1 MRLAIQ
7 TLGVVWLFTTCQT
20 VAQDYFPI
28 SVGNQW
34 VFRSRDGNDE
44 RLIEI
49 LTADQGL
56 QVNSNGKGP
65 KRLKNL
71 DSEMVVV
78 YDQINFRS
86 HFVVR
91 REGSWYQL
99 ARIQYKKR
107 KNGKVRSI
115 TYIYPAGQ
123 FFVPKQM
130 RVEKK
135 WTISGQPFRR
145 RKVDDEVLTINFKV
159 VSMEN
164 FKVKAGRFRRV
175 FRISEESEHQRK
187 DRKNTTLGYLWLA
200 PNIGPVR
207 LKTVNEEVFELVRY
221 SLTLDVKMTDQL
233 LSLHWG
239 SIKKLREK

>member
-1 MRLAIQ
+1 
-7 TLGVVWLFTTCQT
+7 
-20 VAQDYFPI
+20 
-28 SVGNQW
+28 
-34 VFRSRDGNDE
+34 
-44 RLIEI
+44 
-49 LTADQGL
+49 
-56 QVNSNGKGP
+56 
-65 KRLKNL
+65 
-71 DSEMVVV
+71 
-78 YDQINFRS
+78 
-86 HFVVR
+86 
-91 REGSWYQL
+91 
-99 ARIQYKKR
+99 
-107 KNGKVRSI
+107 
-115 TYIYPAGQ
+115 
-123 FFVPKQM
+123 M

-159 VSMEN
+159 VSMAN
-164 FKVKAGRFRRV
+164 FKVKAGHFRRV
-175 FRISEESEHQRK
+175 LRISEESEHQRK